1 MAKPVINEA
10 SSPKAKSEA
19 SSPKAKSEAS
29 SPKAKSEAS
38 SPRAKSEAS
47 SPRAKSEA
55 SSPRAKSEASFEI
68 DMSFLSWMTN
78 THSVLHWPLTILS
91 IVGLLVLGSFV
102 EIAPRKSLEFLDNIF
117 GSSLFFIL
125 PFLIAVLIDWPTGL
139 LAATVSL
146 IIFARL
152 QKPDSS
158 EGFSDVSDNTDN
170 STKFISNSHR
180 WFIERILGESPL
192 AISSDRITTSLSKGA
207 DIRSSSSSMSSASM
221 PADSSSSSSL
231 HK

>member
-1 MAKPVINEA
+1 MA
-10 SSPKAKSEA
+10 SPAKSEA
-19 SSPKAKSEAS
+19 I
-29 SPKAKSEAS
+29 
-38 SPRAKSEAS
+38 SPRAKSEAI

-55 SSPRAKSEASFEI
+55 ISPRAKSETLPEI
-68 DMSFLSWMTN
+68 DMSLLSWIIN
-78 THSVLHWPLTILS
+78 THSVLHWPLTILT

-102 EIAPRKSLEFLDNIF
+102 EIAPRKSLEFLDNII
-117 GSSLFFIL
+117 GKSLFFLL
-125 PFLIAVLIDWPTGL
+125 PFLIAILIDWPTGL

-158 EGFSDVSDNTDN
+158 EGFSNVSDNTDI
-170 STKFISNSHR
+170 STKLISNSNR

-192 AISSDRITTSLSKGA
+192 AISSDRITTSLSKESN
-207 DIRSSSSSMSSASM
+207 IRSSSSSMSNTSM
-221 PADSSSSSSL
+221 SADSSSSSISTPSMSGDIFSSSSS

>member
-1 MAKPVINEA
+1 MAKPVIN
-10 SSPKAKSEA
+10 EA